1 MSDSVWRCRQQPT
14 RLLCPW
20 DSPGKNTGV
29 GCHFLLPFE
38 QQYLKMKMYTNRII
52 MESLEG
58 RCWEKAEEMSE
69 QGASE
74 ENRNWTGKTAFIVDL
89 DLRRRKKAGLW
100 PEQCYRREWADPSIS
115 HKITYESK
123 VCGDFWPC
131 HMACG
136 MLFPRPGIEPM
147 PLQWKCSLSHWAVEE
162 VPWL

>member
-38 QQYLKMKMYTNRII
+38 QQCLKMKMYTNRIR

-58 RCWEKAEEMSE
+58 RYWEKAEEMSE

-74 ENRNWTGKTAFIVDL
+74 ENRNWTGKTAFMVDL
-89 DLRRRKKAGLW
+89 DLRGRKKAGLW
-100 PEQCYRREWADPSIS
+100 PEQCYRRGFFGNGQIQVYHIKLLTKVKFVGIFGHATWHVGCYFPDQ
-115 HKITYESK
+115 ESNL
-123 VCGDFWPC
+123 CPC
-131 HMACG
+131 NGSA
-136 MLFPRPGIEPM
+136 E
-147 PLQWKCSLSHWAVEE
+147 S
-162 VPWL
+162 